1 MPRGGGGGARYT
13 AAMWMVD
20 EIGRRGGAVP
30 FREYMELALYHPE
43 HGYYSRGR
51 RRYGREGD
59 YLTAPTASVWYPR
72 VVARLAR
79 NLGGRTGPLTVV
91 DVASGDGSFLA
102 GLLGALGEWG
112 ERDVADR
119 VVSVERSPGSRALQ
133 RERLGPGVEV
143 LESLEEAPP
152 PRGPVLLHASELYD
166 ARPVH
171 RVVRRPGGL
180 RELWVVSRGEELSW
194 EERPAPGSLA
204 AYLRDHGVELQDGQV
219 AEINPE
225 ADSLHGAL
233 LGWACHGGLVLVLD
247 YGYPAARL
255 YDPRGRRGG
264 SLATFSRHRVGRDP
278 LEDPGGRD
286 ITAHVNF
293 DDLRRAGRRAG
304 WEELGLWPLA
314 EFMVRGGLAP
324 LVEEAGLGMEREV
337 DAASYAARQEIKR
350 ILDPDGMGTDLKVLV
365 QARGR
370 VAVPVAEIL
379 GVSSG

>member
-1 MPRGGGGGARYT
+1 
-13 AAMWMVD
+13 MWMVD

-43 HGYYSRGR
+43 YGYYSRGR

-59 YLTAPTASVWYPR
+59 YLTAPTASGWYAR

-112 ERDVADR
+112 GRDVADR

-143 LESLEEAPP
+143 LESLEEACP

-180 RELWVVSRGEELSW
+180 RELWVVSHGGGLSW

-225 ADSLHGAL
+225 AGSLHGDL
-233 LGWACHGGLVLVLD
+233 LGWACHGGLALVLD

-370 VAVPVAEIL
+370 VAVPAAQIL